1 MTVEA
6 NGCESTDQVLIQ
18 LENKP
23 TITSSPL
30 TGAESCGI
38 ITYEISTDAADSR
51 AAGIILV
58 SEILRPQMKP
68 LQLSPQIHL
77 MRILP

>member
-30 TGAESCGI
+30 TGQNLVELSPMQ
-38 ITYEISTDAADSR
+38 ISTDAADSE
-51 AAGIILV
+51 GT
-58 SEILRPQMKP
+58 
-68 LQLSPQIHL
+68 
-77 MRILP
+77 

>member
-38 ITYEISTDAADSR
+38 ITYEISTDAADSEGTWNNTGIGNFEASNQ
-51 AAGIILV
+51 AATTF
-58 SEILRPQMKP
+58 
-68 LQLSPQIHL
+68 QIHL
-77 MRILP
+77 MRISP